1 MLLPISSPSE
11 DVNNADNVGEETDA
25 TLTRTV
31 TTHENHSTQHLN
43 LNVAK
48 KHPQD
53 GDSKKWELLALLNT
67 LIAITGLY
75 YEQGSMVG
83 GDGMLA
89 LFFVPRNTKNNGEK
103 NGVCK

>member
-1 MLLPISSPSE
+1 M
-11 DVNNADNVGEETDA
+11 
-25 TLTRTV
+25 
-31 TTHENHSTQHLN
+31 
-43 LNVAK
+43 AK

-53 GDSKKWELLALLNT
+53 GDYKKWELLALLNT

-89 LFFVPRNTKNNGEK
+89 LFSMPRNTKNNGEK